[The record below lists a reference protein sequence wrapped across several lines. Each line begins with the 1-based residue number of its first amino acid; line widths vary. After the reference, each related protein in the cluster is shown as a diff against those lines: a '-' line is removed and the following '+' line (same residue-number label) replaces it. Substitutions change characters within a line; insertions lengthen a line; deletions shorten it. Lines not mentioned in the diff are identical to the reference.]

1 MGHTLRTFVA
11 IRCPPDVCGRMRKEA
26 QRLAQ
31 LDGAFKAPRTDDF
44 HITVQFLGHTAEEDV
59 VAISQ
64 ALGRAAALCA
74 PFEMAYE
81 GLGAF
86 PTPDRARVVWA
97 GARELEDTGAFAFL
111 AEAVG
116 EELEGLGFYP
126 EKRAFHPHVTLGR
139 VRRKPDAALVEAVS
153 AGEAIPFGLDE
164 VSELK
169 LILSQPGNRG
179 YSYIDLTT
187 VDLGTSANA
196 SPDADAA
203 RS

>member
-11 IRCPPDVCGRMRKEA
+11 IRCPPDVCGRLREEA
-26 QRLAQ
+26 ERLVR
-31 LDGAFKAPRTDDF
+31 LEGALKAPRTDDF
-44 HITVQFLGHTAEEDV
+44 HITVQFLGHTDEADV
-59 VAISQ
+59 VPIGK
-64 ALGRAAALCA
+64 ALARAAALCD
-74 PFEMAYE
+74 PFEIAYE

-86 PTPDRARVVWA
+86 PTPARARVLWA
-97 GARELEDTGAFAFL
+97 GARELEGAGDLSFL

-116 EELEGLGFYP
+116 EELEGVGFYA

-139 VRRKPDAALVEAVS
+139 LRGRPGPALVEAVE
-153 AGEAIPFGLDE
+153 AGGATPFGTDW

-169 LILSQPGNRG
+169 LILSEPGNRG

-187 VDLGTSANA
+187 VDLGTSEDA
-196 SPDADAA
+196 SPDANAA